1 MWWWYRRDVNNY
13 GQKNGDI
20 TGDFLVIVNMA
31 GYITHDGSMVRLY
44 INANMTGGFC
54 WWDPWHTIY
63 STMDPMGYILIYHFN
78 HIYIYII

>member
-20 TGDFLVIVNMA
+20 TGEFLVIVNMA

-44 INANMTGGFC
+44 INANMNWGVLL
-54 WWDPWHTIY
+54 
-63 STMDPMGYILIYHFN
+63 MGSMAH
-78 HIYIYII
+78 HI